1 MTTPLH
7 LNTLVIGTPLSK
19 AFDPDVIRLGFGPL
33 PPVPPGMCD
42 AGERL
47 RRRTVLQADVDARY
61 GKYTEVGQL
70 IMMGERDARCQ
81 CLYRVECLRTDDPAF
96 ECRNVTLAEV
106 MVDPDAV
113 WAKAARLGA
122 LTLVDANGEP
132 RLRLSVLTD
141 EDDDDEDD

>member
-1 MTTPLH
+1 VIPLH

-33 PPVPPGMCD
+33 PPVPPNACD

-47 RRRTVLQADVDARY
+47 RRRAVLQDDVDARY

-70 IMMGERDARCQ
+70 AMMGQYDARCQ

-96 ECRNVTLAEV
+96 ECRDVTLAELV
-106 MVDPDAV
+106 LDAAGV
-113 WAKAARLGA
+113 VAKAARLGP
-122 LTLVDANGEP
+122 LTLLDANGEP

-141 EDDDDEDD
+141 EDDDD